1 MKALILAAGYATRL
15 YPLTKD
21 KPKPLLSVGGKPII
35 EYIIDKINAVAAV
48 DTIYIVTNDK
58 FYRHFQE
65 WSAVAESRADIEII
79 NDGTKN
85 EDDRL
90 GAIGDID
97 FVIRNKSIVDD
108 LLIVAGDNLFDFS
121 LSSFIDFCGKDNV
134 GVVSYDIGDLEMAKK
149 YGVIAID
156 ENKQITS
163 FEEKPCTPKST
174 LVSMGIYCFPAS
186 YVSLIDKYLNS
197 DDAKSDEPGN
207 YICWLTKN
215 SKVLSYVWSGKW
227 FDIGDFKS
235 LEKADKEMIS

>member
-21 KPKPLLSVGGKPII
+21 KPKPLLTVGNRPII
-35 EYIIDKINAVAAV
+35 EYIIDKINDIAAV

-58 FYRHFQE
+58 FSTHFAK
-65 WSAVAESRADIEII
+65 WAETATSRAAIEII

-90 GAIGDID
+90 GAVGDID
-97 FVIRNKSIVDD
+97 FVIKNKNITGD

-121 LSSFIDFCGKDNV
+121 LADFIDFAGENV
-134 GVVSYDIGDLEMAKK
+134 GIVSYDIGDLAMATK

-156 ENKQITS
+156 DNNKITS
-163 FEEKPCTPKST
+163 FEEKPKKPKST
-174 LVSMGIYCFPAS
+174 LVSMGIYSFPAK

-207 YICWLTKN
+207 YIGWLTEN
-215 SKVLSYVWSGKW
+215 NDVLSYVWSGKW

-235 LEKADKEMIS
+235 LEKADKEMS